1 MAESTSGRGAIGS
14 IALWREDGVAFV
26 GDALRRDVQGNVL
39 PPEPAVTLDLEQA
52 MASASEI
59 ESRRFTTI
67 LTGHGAPALADSAG

>member
-52 MASASEI
+52 MASAREI
-59 ESRRFTTI
+59 ESRHFTTI
-67 LTGHGAPALADSAG
+67 LTGHGAPALAGSAG